1 MASETEQERRETLAD
16 IVAEIRAYGAQ
27 PPPRLMWLEIADRIE
42 EKCTVHSA
50 DIVAVLKA
58 LENVVTE
65 SILAGRTLRLGN
77 LGTIGYAFHCKG
89 TETKEAFTA
98 ENIKH
103 VALHFHFAPRIVKA
117 VNRTGGRLSL
127 QNVEKKTTPS
137 DEDGD

>member
-1 MASETEQERRETLAD
+1 MIPFKVIPKKSPRDRS
-16 IVAEIRAYGAQ
+16 VKYYGATCR
-27 PPPRLMWLEIADRIE
+27 PDCATLDEIADRIE